1 MFWGDFPFEMY
12 PQLWKLKDF
21 MYASREPV
29 TDRRNPKKNRMSKST
44 KESGFT
50 RGNVVIFHQEQNIF
64 QISCFH
70 VVLVFRGVM
79 KGMQRNGK
87 QKGHWPK
94 PWKSS
99 RPLK

>member
-50 RGNVVIFHQEQNIF
+50 G
-64 QISCFH
+64 
-70 VVLVFRGVM
+70 G
-79 KGMQRNGK
+79 
-87 QKGHWPK
+87 
-94 PWKSS
+94 KSS
-99 RPLK
+99 FSTRNKTSFQFLVSMSSLSSDGS